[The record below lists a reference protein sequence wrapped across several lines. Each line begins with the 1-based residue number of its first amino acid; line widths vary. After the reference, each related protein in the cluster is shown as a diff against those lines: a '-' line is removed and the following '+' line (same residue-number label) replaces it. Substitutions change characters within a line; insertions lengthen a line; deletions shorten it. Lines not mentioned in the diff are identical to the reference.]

1 MTNDDELGIDSDV
14 MRYARATDPEKLPS
28 LHGDIPDWI
37 TDMDRQILHVLMFG
51 HILTPAIIAE
61 NIDRSRGAVARRLKT
76 LEAGGFVEKI
86 DRGKY
91 SITAEGGFAVTGDP
105 DVFESTDKE

>member
-1 MTNDDELGIDSDV
+1 MMV
-14 MRYARATDPEKLPS
+14 
-28 LHGDIPDWI
+28 
-37 TDMDRQILHVLMFG
+37 G

-61 NIDRSRGAVARRLKT
+61 NTDRSRGAVSRRLKT

-91 SITAEGGFAVTGDP
+91 TITEDGAFAMTGDP
-105 DVFESTDKE
+105 HVYDDFKKDQ